1 MIEIPR
7 DKVDVSFSR
16 SGGPGGQNVN
26 KTSTK
31 AEVRFVLAT
40 ADWLRPEAREL
51 LAVKLAGRLTK
62 EGELISASEKHRSQK
77 ENLEE
82 CFAKLSLL
90 LTESL
95 RREKPR
101 KATKP
106 SRGSKQRR
114 LESKKAQGDKK
125 RDRRRGFD

>member
-7 DKVDVSFSR
+7 DKVEVAFSR

-40 ADWLRPEAREL
+40 AEWLRPEARAV
-51 LAVKLAGRLTK
+51 LAEKLAGRITND
-62 EGELISASEKHRSQK
+62 GELITASEKHRSQK

-82 CFAKLSLL
+82 CFAKLSAL
-90 LTESL
+90 LTEAL

-101 KATKP
+101 KKTKP
-106 SRGSKQRR
+106 SRGSKLRR
-114 LESKKAQGDKK
+114 LESKKAQGAKK
-125 RDRRRGFD
+125 RDRRTGFD